1 MQAPRPRSAH
11 RHAVPALVAVALLA
25 LFGGAVAASR
35 SSQEKRPVAIVG
47 AAADVADA
55 GALGASATPRPL
67 LHNATID
74 GRLKVVPSAAA
85 IRRAWRFARRS
96 PGVVSAAVVD
106 SRGRLRALRGERSFV
121 AASVAKGFMLAA
133 VLRRLAAAG
142 EELDGGTA
150 ATLRAM
156 ITVSDNRAAES
167 IYASLGDDPIEAA
180 ARAGGAGG
188 VDVRGW
194 WSETYLGAN
203 DAARF
208 MRRVRRVVP
217 GRFREFAM
225 GLLAGI
231 APEQRWGIP
240 VAAGPSWR
248 VWFKGGW
255 RNTARG
261 ALTHQMA
268 LLRGRHRLLAI
279 AVLTDAMPSM
289 AAGIETIEGVAR
301 RLLPRHLSSDRPPSS
316 GSAAPGS

>member
-1 MQAPRPRSAH
+1 M
-11 RHAVPALVAVALLA
+11 ALLA
-25 LFGGAVAASR
+25 LLAGAVAASR
-35 SSQEKRPVAIVG
+35 SSREERLVALVG
-47 AAADVADA
+47 GARDIDNAV
-55 GALGASATPRPL
+55 ALGASSTPRPL

-74 GRLKVVPSAAA
+74 GRLGAVPSGAA

-96 PGVVSAAVVD
+96 PGTVSVAVVD
-106 SRGRLRALRGERSFV
+106 SRGRLRALGGERSFV

-133 VLRRLAAAG
+133 ILRRLGAAR
-142 EELDGGTA
+142 EELDEATA

-167 IYASLGDDPIEAA
+167 IYARLGDGPIEAA
-180 ARAGGAGG
+180 ARAAGARS

-194 WSETYLGAN
+194 WSETYLGAI

-208 MRRVRRVVP
+208 MRRVRRIVP
-217 GRFREFAM
+217 GRYRGFAM

-231 APEQRWGIP
+231 TRDQRWGIP
-240 VAAGPSWR
+240 AAAGRGWR

-279 AVLTDAMPSM
+279 AVFTDAMPSM
-289 AAGIETIEGVAR
+289 AAGIETIEGVTR
-301 RLLPRHLSSDRPPSS
+301 RLLPRRLSSGPRPAF
-316 GSAAPGS
+316 GSARPGS